1 MLFLLTLPDPLV
13 RKAGSAGEMRL
24 PPEKEF
30 RMVPGFPPT
39 GTIIERF
46 AALVWR
52 LSGHVGSRTRAVPA
66 SPPGH
71 RLIPLAF
78 CQLVMDWLY
87 PRQRAINALIRR
99 IAAGTLRK
107 SPVYAP
113 RAVKQQDAAEIAARA
128 PLPPEKVLPR
138 GFGWLCR
145 WAPETRRVGVDLGEL
160 LNEPEVKEMVLAAP
174 GQMTRLLGPMLTATG
189 EARPDWFP
197 KPPKRARRR
206 RTQSGRPRCPRVVSA
221 WEAPLI
227 AAPQPVYAEPPPPKP
242 QMAPWTGRGPGPC
255 ATLADYRSPFEN
267 AGGEHPRLP
276 PAPPELPEWKKRLLQ
291 RKSRHN
297 A

>member
-1 MLFLLTLPDPLV
+1 
-13 RKAGSAGEMRL
+13 MRL

-113 RAVKQQDAAEIAARA
+113 RAVRPRDAAEIAART

-145 WAPETRRVGVDLGEL
+145 WAPETRRVGVELGEL
-160 LNEPEVKEMVLAAP
+160 LNAPEMKEMVLAAP

-206 RTQSGRPRCPRVVSA
+206 RAQSGQPRSPRVVSA
-221 WEAPLI
+221 WEAPLVSPPSPPPVPL
-227 AAPQPVYAEPPPPKP
+227 APPQPK
-242 QMAPWTGRGPGPC
+242 MAPWMGRGPGPC
-255 ATLADYRSPFEN
+255 ATLAEYRSPFEP
-267 AGGEHPRLP
+267 AGGEYPRLP
-276 PAPPELPEWKKRLLQ
+276 PAPPEIPGWHKRLMQ
-291 RKSRHN
+291 RKSRHGR
-297 A
+297 

>member
-1 MLFLLTLPDPLV
+1 MMGVLGIQAV
-13 RKAGSAGEMRL
+13 SAGEMRL

-30 RMVPGFPPT
+30 RMVPGFSPT

-46 AALVWR
+46 AALVRR
-52 LSGHVGSRTRAVPA
+52 LSGHVGSRTRQVPA
-66 SPPGH
+66 FPPGH

-113 RAVKQQDAAEIAARA
+113 RTARPRDAAESAART

-160 LNEPEVKEMVLAAP
+160 LNEPEMKEMVLAAP
-174 GQMTRLLGPMLTATG
+174 GQMTRLLGPLLTATG

-197 KPPKRARRR
+197 KPPRRATRRR
-206 RTQSGRPRCPRVVSA
+206 SRSGRPRSPRVVSA

-227 AAPQPVYAEPPPPKP
+227 AAPQPVDAAPPPPKP
-242 QMAPWTGRGPGPC
+242 PMAPWAGRGPGPC
-255 ATLADYRSPFEN
+255 ATLAEYRSPFEP
-267 AGGEHPRLP
+267 AGGEYPRLP
-276 PAPPELPEWKKRLLQ
+276 PAPPEAPDWQKRLMQ
-291 RKSRHN
+291 RKRRI
-297 A
+297 

>member
-1 MLFLLTLPDPLV
+1 
-13 RKAGSAGEMRL
+13 
-24 PPEKEF
+24 
-30 RMVPGFPPT
+30 MVPGFPPT

-66 SPPGH
+66 VPPGH

-99 IAAGTLRK
+99 IASGTLRK

-113 RAVKQQDAAEIAARA
+113 RAVRDGAAAPAART

-160 LNEPEVKEMVLAAP
+160 LNAPEMKEMVLAAP

-197 KPPKRARRR
+197 KAPKRMRRR
-206 RTQSGRPRCPRVVSA
+206 RSGITPPRLPRVLSA
-221 WEAPLI
+221 WEP
-227 AAPQPVYAEPPPPKP
+227 PVVTPPSPPPVPLAKP
-242 QMAPWTGRGPGPC
+242 PLKPAPWTGRGPGAC
-255 ATLADYRSPFEN
+255 ATLAEYRSPFEN
-267 AGGEHPRLP
+267 AGGEFPRI
-276 PAPPELPEWKKRLLQ
+276 PAAPDVPEWQKRLRL
-291 RKSRHN
+291 RKRRN
-297 A
+297 ER